1 MAGLRRFSTGC
12 PKPCRFGT
20 ASMTRLMDS
29 RCSTKHCILTIRPDW
44 TAFQQAF
51 HNMELCESGAVPEYA
66 MFGHMHYMRRVLKSS
81 AASRPV
87 CLTLASSGV
96 HLRFIII

>member
-1 MAGLRRFSTGC
+1 
-12 PKPCRFGT
+12 
-20 ASMTRLMDS
+20 
-29 RCSTKHCILTIRPDW
+29 
-44 TAFQQAF
+44 
-51 HNMELCESGAVPEYA
+51 MELCESGAVPEYA